1 MPISFRHD
9 IIYDD
14 LLVVIVSTNQ
24 NLKSFQTALK
34 YKITYIVEAG
44 NESTKSMKQ
53 WK

>member
-14 LLVVIVSTNQ
+14 LLVGIVSTNQ
-24 NLKSFQTALK
+24 NLNSFQTAFK
-34 YKITYIVEAG
+34 IEYKIIVEAG

-53 WK
+53 WN

>member
-24 NLKSFQTALK
+24 NLKSFQTAFK
-34 YKITYIVEAG
+34 YKIIVEAG

>member
-14 LLVVIVSTNQ
+14 LLVGIVSTNQ
-24 NLKSFQTALK
+24 NQISFQTAFE
-34 YKITYIVEAG
+34 YKIIVEAG